1 MSEFTAFFQL
11 GFYHILDLAAFDHML
26 FLVALCAVFQ
36 PREWREVLILVTA
49 FTIGHSLNLVLAT
62 RGAIAVNSG
71 LIEFLIPL
79 TILITAL
86 QNVFF
91 HTGEERSVL
100 TRRLNYLLV
109 LFFGL
114 IHGMGF
120 SNYLRALL
128 GEEESIIWP
137 LFSFNV
143 GIEAGQIIIVA
154 VIMLLGYLAVNKLNF
169 KHREWNVFLSGAAA
183 GVALKLMHDTWIW

>member
-1 MSEFTAFFQL
+1 MSEFSAYFQL
-11 GFYHILDLAAFDHML
+11 GYYHILDLAAFDHML

-49 FTIGHSLNLVLAT
+49 FTVGHSLTLALAT
-62 RGAIAVNSG
+62 RGAIQVNSE

-79 TILITAL
+79 TILVTAL
-86 QNVFF
+86 QNVFL
-91 HTGEERSVL
+91 HAEERSS
-100 TRRLNYLLV
+100 TMRRLNYILV

-128 GEEESIIWP
+128 GEEESILWP
-137 LFSFNV
+137 LFAFNV

-154 VIMLLGYLAVNKLNF
+154 IIMLLGYLAVGKLNF
-169 KHREWNVFLSGAAA
+169 KHREWNIFLSGAAA

>member
-1 MSEFTAFFQL
+1 MSEFTAYFQL

-36 PREWREVLILVTA
+36 PREWREILILVTA
-49 FTIGHSLNLVLAT
+49 FTIGHSLTLALAT
-62 RGAIAVNSG
+62 RGAIAVDSG

-91 HTGEERSVL
+91 HAGEQRSAT
-100 TRRLNYLLV
+100 TRRMNYLLV

-128 GEEESIIWP
+128 GEEESILWP

-154 VIMLLGYLAVNKLNF
+154 VIMFLGYLAVGRLNF